1 MFRLCA
7 LDFLKALKRDKKMK
21 NYRSKKISTSAYSLA
36 SAFIVAAA
44 ILPISDVK
52 SEENSN
58 FKYKG
63 AWLVGLKVLNLNPDV
78 KSVTSIGGEAQV
90 AADTVPELDIRY
102 FLTDNIAIETILGYT
117 EHRVSATGTELGEVN
132 LGSTKVL
139 PPTITLQYHFTGGRR
154 FLPYV
159 GVGLNYT
166 VYFDSDPG
174 DTVDVSYKDDFGFAL
189 NLGFDYVIN
198 ERSYFNVDLKK
209 YKLSTDTV
217 IDAGDA
223 GIATASVDLD
233 PLAISVGFGW
243 KF

>member
-1 MFRLCA
+1 
-7 LDFLKALKRDKKMK
+7 MK
-21 NYRSKKISTSAYSLA
+21 NYRFNKTPIATHPLA
-36 SAFIVAAA
+36 LAFIVAAA

-52 SEENSN
+52 SEELGN
-58 FKYKG
+58 FKHQG

-78 KSVTSIGGEAQV
+78 KSVTSIGGEARV
-90 AADTVPELDIRY
+90 ADDTVPELDIRY
-102 FLTDNIAIETILGYT
+102 FLTDNIALETILGYT
-117 EHRVSATGTELGEVN
+117 EHKVSAVGTQLGDVN

-139 PPTITLQYHFTGGRR
+139 PPTVTLQYHFTGGRR

-159 GVGLNYT
+159 GAGLNYT
-166 VYFDSDPG
+166 VYFDGDAG

-189 NLGFDYVIN
+189 NLGFDYVLN
-198 ERSYFNVDLKK
+198 ENTYFNVDLKK

-233 PLAISVGFGW
+233 PLALSVGFGW
-243 KF
+243 RF

>member
-1 MFRLCA
+1 MIFRLCA

-36 SAFIVAAA
+36 WAFIVAAA

-117 EHRVSATGTELGEVN
+117 
-132 LGSTKVL
+132 
-139 PPTITLQYHFTGGRR
+139 
-154 FLPYV
+154 
-159 GVGLNYT
+159 
-166 VYFDSDPG
+166 
-174 DTVDVSYKDDFGFAL
+174 
-189 NLGFDYVIN
+189 
-198 ERSYFNVDLKK
+198 
-209 YKLSTDTV
+209 
-217 IDAGDA
+217 
-223 GIATASVDLD
+223 
-233 PLAISVGFGW
+233 
-243 KF
+243 

>member
-1 MFRLCA
+1 
-7 LDFLKALKRDKKMK
+7 MK
-21 NYRSKKISTSAYSLA
+21 NYRFNKTPIATHPLA
-36 SAFIVAAA
+36 LALIVAAA

-58 FKYKG
+58 FKHQG

-78 KSVTSIGGEAQV
+78 ESVTSIGGEARV
-90 AADTVPELDIRY
+90 ADDTVPELDIRY
-102 FLTDNIAIETILGYT
+102 FLTDNIALETILGYT
-117 EHRVSATGTELGEVN
+117 EHKVSAAGTQLGDVN

-154 FLPYV
+154 FLPYL
-159 GVGLNYT
+159 GAGLNYT

-189 NLGFDYVIN
+189 NLGFDYVLN
-198 ERSYFNVDLKK
+198 ENTYFNVDLKK

-233 PLAISVGFGW
+233 PLAMSIGFGW

>member
-1 MFRLCA
+1 MIFRLCA
-7 LDFLKALKRDKKMK
+7 LDFLKVLKRDKKMK
-21 NYRSKKISTSAYSLA
+21 SYRSKKISLYSLA

-90 AADTVPELDIRY
+90 ADDTVPELDIRY

-117 EHRVSATGTELGEVN
+117 EHRVSATGTELGDVN

-139 PPTITLQYHFTGGRR
+139 PPTITLQY
-154 FLPYV
+154 
-159 GVGLNYT
+159 
-166 VYFDSDPG
+166 
-174 DTVDVSYKDDFGFAL
+174 
-189 NLGFDYVIN
+189 
-198 ERSYFNVDLKK
+198 
-209 YKLSTDTV
+209 LSL
-217 IDAGDA
+217 IH
-223 GIATASVDLD
+223 I
-233 PLAISVGFGW
+233 
-243 KF
+243 